1 MIERV
6 VTVIVAP
13 IAVIF
18 ILFLVRKEVQMV
30 EKNMEK
36 EKFTVRKSRLNFY
49 VGLLLIAADVFVLIM
64 VMREQLWSALIIIF
78 AIFLLSVYLI
88 YIYFVE
94 RIYVDG
100 SSITYYRKFSRKE
113 TIYFHKLS
121 QATIT
126 SIGWGIERLSLY
138 NGDKKIILVDS
149 DSVGYSIL
157 MERLNEENIKG
168 IGERIG
174 SKSGEGH

>member
-1 MIERV
+1 MFFGEKHISKKLSV
-6 VTVIVAP
+6 VPPNRLTFAFIP
-13 IAVIF
+13 I
-18 ILFLVRKEVQMV
+18 
-30 EKNMEK
+30 
-36 EKFTVRKSRLNFY
+36 Y
-49 VGLLLIAADVFVLIM
+49 
-64 VMREQLWSALIIIF
+64 EQLCLCCLFESILGQH
-78 AIFLLSVYLI
+78 
-88 YIYFVE
+88 E
-94 RIYVDG
+94 RTRAKENELR